1 MSNFFKKNH
10 CHKKCGKLFVLF
22 DETQKRLT
30 QLYFVLNLQDYTMKD
45 RKIFKTPLLFS
56 QEEMA
61 LLLGIT
67 RSSWSMYVSGLRSI
81 PTDATLKLAKL
92 LQSAAQLP
100 LTSPEFSHRTIQ
112 EGKKKEMLQEELAK
126 NKWETEVLERKLA
139 KMQKQFQ
146 EAENT
151 LQFVQVHESQG
162 DLNEQEV
169 CILQNVKNRALAQV
183 EKNGLQLQAKYQRQ
197 LLALKLYQKQLEKES
212 RN

>member
-1 MSNFFKKNH
+1 
-10 CHKKCGKLFVLF
+10 
-22 DETQKRLT
+22 
-30 QLYFVLNLQDYTMKD
+30 MKD

-81 PTDATLKLAKL
+81 PADATLKLAKL

-100 LTSPEFSHRTIQ
+100 LATPELSHRTVQ

-126 NKWETEVLERKLA
+126 NKWETEVVERKLA

-151 LQFVQVHESQG
+151 LQFVQVHESQR
-162 DLNEQEV
+162 DLKEQEV

-183 EKNGLQLQAKYQRQ
+183 EKNGLHLQAQYQRH
-197 LLALKLYQKQLEKES
+197 LRALKSYQKQLEKEIQEGIA
-212 RN
+212 

>member
-1 MSNFFKKNH
+1 M
-10 CHKKCGKLFVLF
+10 LF

-30 QLYFVLNLQDYTMKD
+30 QLYFVFNLYDYTMKKD
-45 RKIFKTPLLFS
+45 RKIFEMPLLFY

-61 LLLGIT
+61 LLLGVT

-81 PTDATLKLAKL
+81 PVDATLKLAKL

-100 LTSPEFSHRTIQ
+100 LAIPELSHRTVQ
-112 EGKKKEMLQEELAK
+112 EGKKKEMLQEELTK

-151 LQFVQVHESQG
+151 LQFVSVHESLG

-169 CILQNVKNRALAQV
+169 CILQNVKNRALTQV
-183 EKNGLQLQAKYQRQ
+183 EKNGLHLQAQYQRHFR
-197 LLALKLYQKQLEKES
+197 ALKFYQKQLEKEIQEGIA
-212 RN
+212 